1 MKFMVRAVSGDVE
14 RSRMVIGI
22 DDRNRRIRKEE
33 DAQRDA
39 FWNGIYKDLLQ
50 KCVKEIR
57 P

>member
-1 MKFMVRAVSGDVE
+1 MKVMVRAVSGDVE